1 MHADSNPHAPGPLLD
16 VRGLSISNMKGV
28 LVSDVSFHVNEGER
42 IGIVGESGS
51 GKSLS
56 IRALMG
62 LLPSGMHV
70 EGEAA
75 CHTGRLDLNAGL
87 ERAGRGFG
95 MIFQDPFTMLN
106 PLMACRDHILESLPR
121 HHPALASGAA
131 GRQRIVAEKLAEV
144 GITDAAVGERYPFEL
159 SGGMRQRVGIAAALA
174 PDPEI
179 LFADEPTTAL
189 DPVTQAAIM
198 ALLCQIQAQRRM
210 GIVLVTHDLGLA
222 FAFCTRLYVL
232 YAGRVIEAGPSRALH
247 ERPLHPYTRSLIDAT
262 PPLRVRLKAL
272 PTVAGRI
279 PAAATISNACGFAPR
294 CVQAVTACFR
304 SVPPRI
310 TPEPGRHS
318 ACLMA
323 TDMAAT
329 LPMRPARATYSE
341 NAADRAETLLTVTG
355 LHKHFG
361 VAPQRRHILRDVS
374 LTLRRGECVGIIGGS
389 GSGKTTLG
397 RCIIGLEK
405 PDAGSILF
413 EGIDISDYRCL
424 SGRQYRWMRQQAQMA
439 FQDPFSTLTP
449 TMTIGQTLHEILRLD
464 GRVTPQRVDALLED
478 VGLSPAYATR
488 RPRELSGGERQR
500 VALARA
506 LARQP
511 ALLVC
516 DEIVSALDVLAQAQ
530 ILNMLNELRI
540 RRGIS
545 SLFISHDLAV
555 VRQVATRIYVL
566 HHGTIVEAGE
576 TAQVLDDPRDTY
588 TRSLISAVQH
598 GIPA

>member
-1 MHADSNPHAPGPLLD
+1 MHVSGPLLD
-16 VRGLSISNMKGV
+16 VRGLSISNKNGV
-28 LVSDVSFHVNEGER
+28 LVSDVSFRVNEGER
-42 IGIVGESGS
+42 VGIVGESGS

-70 EGEAA
+70 RGNAT
-75 CHTGRLDLNAGL
+75 CRTGQLDLNAGWK
-87 ERAGRGFG
+87 RARSGFG

-106 PLMACRDHILESLPR
+106 PLMPCRDHILESLPC
-121 HHPALASGAA
+121 HHPAQATRA

-144 GITDAAVGERYPFEL
+144 GIADEAVGARHPFEL

-174 PDPEI
+174 PDPEV

-198 ALLCQIQAQRRM
+198 AQLRQIQAQRRM
-210 GIVLVTHDLGLA
+210 GIVLVTHDLELA
-222 FAFCTRLYVL
+222 FAFCTRIYVL
-232 YAGRVIEAGPSRALH
+232 YAGRVIEEGPPLALR

-262 PPLRVRLKAL
+262 PPLRVRLETL

-279 PAAATISNACGFAPR
+279 PAAARIGNACGFAPR
-294 CVQAVTACFR
+294 CAQAVAPCFQA
-304 SVPPRI
+304 VPPRLS
-310 TPEPGRHS
+310 PEPDRYS
-318 ACLMA
+318 ACLLA
-323 TDMAAT
+323 NGVPAA
-329 LPMRPARATYSE
+329 PRMRPAD
-341 NAADRAETLLTVTG
+341 AAHGGNGSDGNDIVLNITG
-355 LHKHFG
+355 LGKNFG
-361 VAPQRRHILRDVS
+361 AAPAMRQVLRDVS
-374 LTLRRGECVGIIGGS
+374 LTVRRGECVGIIGGS

-413 EGIDISDYRCL
+413 EGVDISDYRRL
-424 SGRQYRWMRQQAQMA
+424 SGSRYRWMRQQAQMA

-464 GRVTPQRVDALLED
+464 GRVTRQRIDTLLAD
-478 VGLSPAYATR
+478 VGLSPEYAAR

-530 ILNMLNELRI
+530 ILNMLNVIRV

-555 VRQVATRIYVL
+555 VRQVATRVYVL
-566 HHGTIVEAGE
+566 HHGMIVEEGE
-576 TAQVLDDPRDTY
+576 TGRVLDNPRDTY
-588 TRSLISAVQH
+588 TRSLIGAVPH
-598 GIPA
+598 GVPA